1 MRVLHL
7 GKYLPPHAGGIER
20 FLAELLSAQR
30 RLGLWSAALVHAEPG
45 CRDRRCRKQTGA
57 AAVRVPVLATLAHTP
72 ISPTWPCRLDA
83 LIRRWRPD
91 VLHLHLPNPSAFW
104 ALALPSA
111 QRVPWLV
118 HWHSDVPADALDWR
132 LRLFYRLYKPLET
145 AVLRRART
153 IIATTEAYAE
163 SSAPLSAWRDK
174 TAVVPLG
181 LPDRPRANPA
191 EEHWP
196 PGATLRLLFVG
207 RFSYYKGLD
216 VLVDAMHRLP
226 ADCVLLLVGD
236 GDRHEAIVRRVQ
248 SEGLA
253 DRVRF
258 AGRLDDD
265 ELNRVYAAAHVLC
278 LPSIERSEAFGVVL
292 LEAMR
297 AGRPA
302 IATRV
307 AGSGMAEVLGDEQA
321 GLVVPPGSADALAT
335 AITRLHQD
343 PVLRARLGMTGR
355 ARLLDRFRIEYVAEQ
370 INELYGSLANDR

>member
-20 FLAELLSAQR
+20 FLAELLPAQR
-30 RLGLWSAALVHAEPG
+30 RLGLQPATLVHAEPG
-45 CRDRRCRKQTGA
+45 CRNRRSRRQAGA

-72 ISPTWPCRLDA
+72 ISPAWPCHLDV

-91 VLHLHLPNPSAFW
+91 VLHLHLPNPSVFS

-111 QRVPWLV
+111 RRIPWLV

-132 LRLFYRLYKPLET
+132 LRLLYRLYKPLET

-153 IIATTEAYAE
+153 IIATTEAYAA
-163 SSAPLSAWRDK
+163 SSVPLASWRQK
-174 TAVVPLG
+174 IVIVPLG
-181 LPDRPRANPA
+181 LPDQPPALPA
-191 EEHWP
+191 EQHWP
-196 PGATLRLLFVG
+196 TDTGLRLLFVG

-216 VLVDAMHRLP
+216 VLIDAMRLLP
-226 ADCVLLLVGD
+226 QDFTLLLVGD
-236 GDRHEAIVRRVQ
+236 GEQREAIERRVE
-248 SEGLA
+248 SGGLT
-253 DRVRF
+253 DRIRF

-265 ELNRVYAAAHVLC
+265 ELACAYAAAHVLC

-302 IATRV
+302 IATSV
-307 AGSGMAEVLGDEQA
+307 AGSGMADVLGDGQA
-321 GLVVPPGSADALAT
+321 GLLVPPADPRALAD
-335 AITRLHQD
+335 AITRLREA
-343 PVLRARLGMTGR
+343 PELRNSLGTAGR
-355 ARLLDRFRIEYVAEQ
+355 ARFLDRFRIDDVAVQ
-370 INELYGSLANDR
+370 INALYRSLMANR